1 MSEPFKIYI
10 DRLKG
15 GVNEKFDATL
25 DPSFLEVEEPEL
37 YFPAPVRLQ
46 GEAYLTDD
54 HLVIH
59 LQANKGNCPER
70 ETLAP
75 FIRSK
80 ERSENPTYF
89 PFTDIEP

>member
-1 MSEPFKIYI
+1 MRPCAVCNKMIPTEVS
-10 DRLKG
+10 
-15 GVNEKFDATL
+15 VNNFYHTEMIQEIPSAVFDFREILREAL
-25 DPSFLEVEEPEL
+25 LIELPLVVEC
-37 YFPAPVRLQ
+37 
-46 GEAYLTDD
+46 
-54 HLVIH
+54 
-59 LQANKGNCPER
+59 NKGNCPER